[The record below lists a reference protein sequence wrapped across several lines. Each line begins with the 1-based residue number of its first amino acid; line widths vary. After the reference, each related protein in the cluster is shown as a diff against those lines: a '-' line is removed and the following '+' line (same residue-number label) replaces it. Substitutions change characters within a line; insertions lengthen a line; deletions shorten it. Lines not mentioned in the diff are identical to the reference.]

1 MKALE
6 HFTKIEG
13 DLLYSS
19 VDASNSFNDLDE
31 RLDDCTKQIISLK
44 KEYDDIGPKL
54 NVINQKVDTFVVSE
68 KDLVLEKTKKF
79 KKLLILSKLL

>member
-1 MKALE
+1 MKELK

-19 VDASNSFNDLDE
+19 VAASNSFNDLDE

-44 KEYDDIGPKL
+44 KEYDDIEPKL
-54 NVINQKVDTFVVSE
+54 NVINQRVDKFVVSE
-68 KDLVLEKTKKF
+68 RDLVLEKTKKF